1 MVKKL
6 TLFSLSFFIVAL
18 IACSSYMQATSI
30 SHCEEHNSVNNYSK
44 ATELK
49 KIIDDF
55 TKNGVPGCALT
66 VYSDEGWWEYAA
78 GYAKIEDKTPMQA
91 CNLQYLQSVSK
102 TYMAVAILKLHEEGK
117 IDLDASMRKYLP
129 ARYQQYLPATDS
141 VTIRMMLN
149 HTSGLPEYN
158 FQPQYVSYLLQ
169 HPNYHFTIDELLKP
183 IRGKKLQFRPGSK
196 HVYTNTNYMLLALI
210 ADSLTG
216 DHAKFISENVFKPLQ
231 LTNTFYRNDS
241 AYLKYLTLPN
251 SYWDRYSNSIL
262 ENVSE
267 MQRTNVSTLVGDD
280 GIVSTPADAVK
291 FLKGLMEGK
300 LLSSSSLTE
309 MEQWVNDK
317 KGNPIYGLG
326 LVHPIFNGQEGMGHS
341 GGGIGAG
348 CELYYFPKKN
358 LYFFLAINIGTV
370 TESPLHEKLMKI
382 KDELWTALLQ

>member
-1 MVKKL
+1 MMKKL
-6 TLFSLSFFIVAL
+6 TLFFAALSMLTL

-30 SHCEEHNSVNNYSK
+30 SACENENSSSNFSK
-44 ATELK
+44 AAELK
-49 KIIDDF
+49 NIIDDF

-66 VYSDEGWWEYAA
+66 VYSNEGWWEYSA
-78 GYAKIEDKTPMQA
+78 GYAKIEDKTPMQT

-102 TYMAVAILKLHEEGK
+102 TYMAVAILKLHEQGK
-117 IDLDASMRKYLP
+117 IELDASMKKYLP
-129 ARYQQYLPATDS
+129 SKYQQYLPDIDS
-141 VTIRMMLN
+141 VTIRMLLN

-169 HPNYHFTIDELLKP
+169 HPKYFFSIDELLKP
-183 IRGKKLQFRPGSK
+183 IKGKKFQFRPGSK
-196 HVYTNTNYMLLALI
+196 HIYTNTNYMLLALI

-216 DHAKFISENVFKPLQ
+216 DHAKFISENIFQPLR

-267 MQRTNVSTLVGDD
+267 MQRTNVSTLIGDD
-280 GIVSTPADAVK
+280 GIVSTPMDAVK

-300 LLSSSSLTE
+300 LLSSSSLQE
-309 MEQWVNDK
+309 MQQWVNDS

-326 LVHPIFNGQEGMGHS
+326 LVHPIFSGQEAMGHS
-341 GGGIGAG
+341 GGGIGSG
-348 CELYYFPKKN
+348 CELYYFPTKN

-370 TESPLHEKLMKI
+370 TESPLHEKMLKI
-382 KDELWTALLQ
+382 KDELWTELLQ